1 MSDSTPVTHSIDAE
15 GVGWLVFDD
24 PTSRANVFNPTTQAA
39 LRAAMAVLAAPPL
52 KAVVVLSGKEKIF
65 IAGADLKWLAALPDA
80 QAAKQLSR
88 DGQELFARLENLQV
102 PVVAA
107 IHGAC
112 AGGGY
117 ELALACHWRIA
128 SDAKETV
135 IGLPEVGIGVIPG
148 WGGCARLPR
157 LIGAEAAVGHMLKA
171 ALLPAKA
178 AHAAGLVDE
187 LVPAGELKARAKT
200 TALRLAAEGRPRR
213 PAPPEAS
220 PDFFATQRKAAL
232 AKQRGQPAPLAV

>member
-24 PTSRANVFNPTTQAA
+24 PSARANVFNPATQSA
-39 LRAAMAVLAAPPL
+39 LRAALAALAAQPL

-80 QAAKQLSR
+80 QSAKQLSR
-88 DGQELFARLENLQV
+88 EGQELFAQLENLKV
-102 PVVAA
+102 PVICA

-157 LIGAEAAVGHMLKA
+157 LIGPEAAVGHMLKA
-171 ALLPAKA
+171 ALVPAKA
-178 AHAAGLVDE
+178 AQAAGLVHE
-187 LVPAGELKARAKT
+187 LV
-200 TALRLAAEGRPRR
+200 
-213 PAPPEAS
+213 S
-220 PDFFATQRKAAL
+220 PTE
-232 AKQRGQPAPLAV
+232 

>member
-1 MSDSTPVTHSIDAE
+1 MSDSIPVTHSVDAE
-15 GVGWLVFDD
+15 GVGWIVFDD
-24 PTSRANVFNPTTQAA
+24 PTGRANVFNPPTQAA
-39 LRAAMAVLAAPPL
+39 LRAAIAALAAQTL
-52 KAVVVLSGKEKIF
+52 KAIVVLSGKEKIF

-80 QAAKQLSR
+80 LAAKQLSR
-88 DGQELFARLENLQV
+88 EGQELFAQLENLQV
-102 PVVAA
+102 PVVCA

-157 LIGAEAAVGHMLKA
+157 LIGAEAAVTHMLKA
-171 ALLPAKA
+171 ALVPAPA
-178 AHAAGLVDE
+178 ALAAGLVDE
-187 LVPAGELKARAKT
+187 LVPAAELKDRAKAA
-200 TALRLAAEGRPRR
+200 ALRLAGEGRPKR
-213 PAPPEAS
+213 A
-220 PDFFATQRKAAL
+220 
-232 AKQRGQPAPLAV
+232 